1 MPPRAWHSGF
11 RETVEDV
18 DPSLH
23 PSDLDGIDDEFDLF
37 SQSPEDPSPS
47 RTIQEEPN
55 TAFSNSDQ
63 RCVAM
68 FDVRFN
74 FIIRSW
80 QGLEVCRLRPRVF
93 YRGDRPTKQITD
105 AGTWMFVPHVDSP
118 PSTSSRRRR
127 RRRGY
132 PSGSDSPDGSEERA
146 ESEVPTRDPTVDPD
160 APQNQVTQPNLPQPN
175 VSGQQD
181 LLRALRQLV
190 TEKDDSDRADWNS
203 AKGPRPGIKWKGG
216 TAPSPPQWK
225 HEKDDIRAYA
235 KFCKKVDIWK
245 LQASSYMSKKDMAL
259 ALYISL
265 QGELEQELEH
275 LQVTEF
281 YRDDGVDVLLQCLK
295 QPLEQKL
302 VYQKRR
308 FLHEFEVLRRQ
319 TGETMRA
326 HLNRF
331 RRSQRCLQ
339 SVGINISHTF
349 WRKLCFYNI
358 LTSGEPHQWLEEMA
372 IHRRT
377 KGTFFIQQFCKWI
390 FISIIINYH
399 FIHE

>member
-1 MPPRAWHSGF
+1 MVTLGLMLPRAWHSGF

-55 TAFSNSDQ
+55 TAFSNSSTNGVW
-63 RCVAM
+63 RCLMCDSTSSYAVGRDWKCA
-68 FDVRFN
+68 DCGHG
-74 FIIRSW
+74 S
-80 QGLEVCRLRPRVF
+80 F

-118 PSTSSRRRR
+118 SSTSSRRRR

-216 TAPSPPQWK
+216 TAP
-225 HEKDDIRAYA
+225 
-235 KFCKKVDIWK
+235 C
-245 LQASSYMSKKDMAL
+245 
-259 ALYISL
+259 
-265 QGELEQELEH
+265 
-275 LQVTEF
+275 
-281 YRDDGVDVLLQCLK
+281 
-295 QPLEQKL
+295 
-302 VYQKRR
+302 
-308 FLHEFEVLRRQ
+308 FL
-319 TGETMRA
+319 
-326 HLNRF
+326 
-331 RRSQRCLQ
+331 C
-339 SVGINISHTF
+339 
-349 WRKLCFYNI
+349 
-358 LTSGEPHQWLEEMA
+358 P
-372 IHRRT
+372 
-377 KGTFFIQQFCKWI
+377 
-390 FISIIINYH
+390 
-399 FIHE
+399 